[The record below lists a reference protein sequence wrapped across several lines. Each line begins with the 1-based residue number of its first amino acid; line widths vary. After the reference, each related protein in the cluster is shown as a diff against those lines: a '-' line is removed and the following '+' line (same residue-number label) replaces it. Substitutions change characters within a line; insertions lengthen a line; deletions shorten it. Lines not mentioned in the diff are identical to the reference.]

1 MKKIAVVVDTFYP
14 AKTSA
19 AIQILDLS
27 LALNSLGLEVTVF
40 VPNSYLKKSL
50 DFNEIK
56 NIKVISIRT
65 PQIKNINFLKRGIN
79 EILMPFVMIRTLK
92 SSSFKTDNFQGV
104 IWYSP
109 SIFISIFANYLS
121 KNSKCRNYL
130 ILRDIFPKWS
140 VDMGLISK
148 WSPVYALFRF
158 FENYQYKLAD
168 SIGIQSKGD
177 YDHFESYKKKIK
189 RKVHVLDNWRAKPV
203 IEKTKINIVNTILRN
218 RKIFI
223 YSGNVGLAQNFPL
236 FLESVKTLQNN
247 EKIGFLIIG
256 SGSEAAFVQNYIKE
270 NKLDNILFIDEVP
283 HEQLPELY
291 EQCHYGLILLDL
303 NLKTHNIPGK
313 FLSYLY
319 AGLPVFAI
327 INKGNDLEKIID
339 KNKLGMYSS
348 DDNHND
354 VATKMLEL
362 AAISYDREEN
372 KFKSMKL
379 LEKRFSPKS
388 AAEKIINTLFGD
400 NAKSD
405 N

>member
-40 VPNSYLKKSL
+40 VPNSFLKKSL

-56 NIKVISIRT
+56 NIKVVSIKT

-158 FENYQYKLAD
+158 FENYQYMLAD

-177 YDHFESYKKKIK
+177 YDHFESYKEKTKK
-189 RKVHVLDNWRAKPV
+189 KVHVLDNWRAKPETE
-203 IEKTKINIVNTILRN
+203 ITKINISGTILKK

-236 FLESVKTLQNN
+236 FLESVKTLQHN

-256 SGSEAAFVQNYIKE
+256 SGSETLFVQNYIKE
-270 NKLDNILFIDEVP
+270 HKLDNILFIDEVP

-291 EQCHYGLILLDL
+291 KQCHYGLILLDL
-303 NLKTHNIPGK
+303 KLKTHNIPGK

-339 KNKLGMYSS
+339 KNKLGMHSS

-354 VATKMLEL
+354 VASKMLEL
-362 AAISYDREEN
+362 AEISYDREEN

-400 NAKSD
+400 NAQSD